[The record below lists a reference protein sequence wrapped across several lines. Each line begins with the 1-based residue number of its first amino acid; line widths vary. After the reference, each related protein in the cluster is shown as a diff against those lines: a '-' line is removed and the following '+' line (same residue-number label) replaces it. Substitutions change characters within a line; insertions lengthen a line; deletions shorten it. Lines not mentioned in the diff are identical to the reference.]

1 MISDKRHLTI
11 INRLEDKGVVSVSDL
26 VKEFNVS
33 DMTIRRDLDLLE
45 NQGLLKRIHGGAVS
59 HRGRSYEPPF
69 MLRTSE
75 NLEKKQLIGQ
85 VAASLVNN
93 GDSITLDVGTTTLEI
108 ARNLTTKRDLTVIT
122 PSLPIASEL
131 INHLGIRLVLTGGI
145 LRPGELSMTGHLAE
159 RVFSEIYVDKLF
171 LGAGAVDFVAGI
183 SEFNIEDTL
192 VKRAMV
198 KTAKKIILV
207 CDSSKFNQVAFAS
220 IMPLSAVHTIV
231 TDIDLDPV
239 LASQIQAAGIELYL
253 V

>member
-45 NQGLLKRIHGGAVS
+45 SQGLLKRIHGGAVS
-59 HRGRSYEPPF
+59 QRGRSYEPPF
-69 MLRTSE
+69 LLRSSE

-85 VAASLVNN
+85 AAASLVNN

-108 ARNLTTKRDLTVIT
+108 ARNLTAKRDLTVVT

-171 LGAGAVDFVAGI
+171 LAAGAVDVVTGI

-207 CDSSKFNQVAFAS
+207 CDSSKFKQVAFAS
-220 IMPLSAVHTIV
+220 IMPLSDVHTIV

-239 LASQIQAAGIELYL
+239 LTSQIQAAGIELFL